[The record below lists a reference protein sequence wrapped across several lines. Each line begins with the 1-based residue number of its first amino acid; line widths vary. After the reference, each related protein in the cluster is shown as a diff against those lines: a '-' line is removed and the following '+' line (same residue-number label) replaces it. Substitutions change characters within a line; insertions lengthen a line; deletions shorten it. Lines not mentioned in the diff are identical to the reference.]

1 MKILSLNTQKIYD
14 IEISKQGENQMACPD
29 CSKDRKKS
37 KAKPFS
43 FNYTNKVGYCNHCL
57 ARFVEYN
64 TKFTKK
70 EYKLPDPKNETK
82 LSDGALKFFEN
93 RGIFQETIKKMGI
106 YSDTQFMPQVNGETG
121 VICFPYYLD
130 STLINIKHRTKDK
143 YFKLEK
149 DAELIFYNINCLKN
163 NDTVIITEGEMDC
176 LSYVQAG
183 FENCISVPNGASGT
197 AMEYLD
203 NYIDL
208 FDNKTIYLSVDNDLK
223 GYELRNELL
232 RRFGQERCK
241 IIELDDCKDANEYII
256 KYGVNELRE
265 RFNGAKELP
274 VSGIIDV
281 TDNYDECYNLFV
293 NGLQKGKTIGISD
306 VDDIVTWELGRVA
319 IVTGIPGHGKSE
331 FVDYVAIKL
340 CLQYGW
346 KIGYFSPEN
355 YPFKYH
361 FSKLSKKLVGKS
373 FDAKYMSNADF
384 DESYEYIKDNISFI
398 YPEDDMSFEN
408 ILAKATYLVK
418 RHGIKQFI
426 IDPYNK
432 IEHRR
437 DKSESETEYI
447 SRFLDSCVTF
457 AKKYQVLFWIVAHPR
472 KMNRKKDESAFEIPS
487 LYDINGSSNFYNKA
501 DYGLIVYRNYQD
513 GNVQVQIP
521 KVKFNHLGSGGTAIL
536 KYNDLNGRYES
547 NFYNKDEFD
556 FKNWLKKNEGN
567 TAPVIEPNTNFYGNE
582 SDKIPF

>member
-43 FNYTNKVGYCNHCL
+43 FNYTNKVGYCQHCL

-70 EYKLPDPKNETK
+70 EYKLPEPKNETK

-163 NDTVIITEGEMDC
+163 NDCIIITEGEMDC
-176 LSYVQAG
+176 LSYIQAG

-241 IIELDDCKDANEYII
+241 IIELEDCKDANEYII

-281 TDNYDECYNLFV
+281 ADNYDDCYNLFI

-306 VDDIVTWELGRVA
+306 VDDIITWELGRVA

-408 ILAKATYLVK
+408 ILSKATYLVK

-521 KVKFNHLGSGGTAIL
+521 KVKFNHLGSGGTAVL

-547 NFYNKDEFD
+547 NFYNKEEFD
-556 FKNWLKKNEGN
+556 YKNWLKDNFEFKQGIPQN
-567 TAPVIEPNTNFYGNE
+567 ANFYE
-582 SDKIPF
+582 TPETYIPF

>member
-1 MKILSLNTQKIYD
+1 MPTMKILSLNTQKIYD
-14 IEISKQGENQMACPD
+14 IEISKQGENQMPCPD
-29 CSKDRKKS
+29 CSQDRKKS

-57 ARFVEYN
+57 SRFVEYN

-106 YSDTQFMPQVNGETG
+106 YSDTQFMPQLEKETG

-130 STLINIKHRTKDK
+130 KTLINIKHRSKEK

-149 DAELIFYNINCLKN
+149 NAELIFYNINALKN
-163 NDTVIITEGEMDC
+163 NDSVIITEGEMDC

-241 IIELDDCKDANEYII
+241 IIELEDCKDANEYIQ

-274 VSGIIDV
+274 VKGIIDV

-319 IVTGIPGHGKSE
+319 VVTGIPGHGKSE
-331 FVDYVAIKL
+331 FVDYIAIKL
-340 CLQYGW
+340 CLLYGW

-408 ILAKATYLVK
+408 ILSKATYLVK

-472 KMNRKKDESAFEIPS
+472 KMNRKKDESAFEIPN
-487 LYDINGSSNFYNKA
+487 LYDINGSSNFYNKC
-501 DYGLIVYRNYQD
+501 DYGLIIYRNYQD

-521 KVKFNHLGSGGTAIL
+521 KVKFNHLGSGGTAVL

-547 NFYNKDEFD
+547 NFYNKEEFD
-556 FKNWLKKNEGN
+556 YKNWLNQEHKM
-567 TAPVIEPNTNFYGNE
+567 VINPNTNFYEPENSE
-582 SDKIPF
+582 IPF